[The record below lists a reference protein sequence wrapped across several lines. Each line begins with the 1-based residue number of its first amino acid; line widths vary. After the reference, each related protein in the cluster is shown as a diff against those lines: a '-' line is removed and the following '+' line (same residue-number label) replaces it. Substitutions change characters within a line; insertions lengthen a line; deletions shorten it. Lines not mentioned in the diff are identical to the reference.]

1 MFYTKNSLFDVTS
14 LCFPGKSVI
23 DKAGITKCVR
33 KIKRKMVQ
41 SCLKTEFSGA
51 C

>member
-1 MFYTKNSLFDVTS
+1 MFHTKNSLFDVTS

-23 DKAGITKCVR
+23 EKAGITKCIR
-33 KIKRKMVQ
+33 KIESKMVQ
-41 SCLKTEFSGA
+41 SCLKTEFSGD